1 MKLSSPVHQLKRQA
15 KLTARESGMPLHA
28 ALDQLAQQE
37 GYSSWSH
44 LSVSGSRSGRAQKCL
59 RQLDGGDLV
68 LIAARPGQGK
78 TLFGLE
84 LAIQASRAGGESYFF
99 TLEYTPADVL
109 KRVSQL
115 GYNPAEMRDAFH
127 LDCSDEICASYIIN
141 ELRDA
146 PQKTLVVIDYLQ
158 LLDQK
163 RRNPE
168 LSSQLNVLKEFARKT
183 GIIIALIS
191 QVQRDFDLA
200 SKSLPDLSDIRL
212 PNPVDLTVFTKSCFL
227 HNGEIAFEM
236 AN

>member
-15 KLTARESGMPLHA
+15 KLTARESGMPLHV

-141 ELRDA
+141 VLRDA
-146 PQKTLVVIDYLQ
+146 RPKTLVVIDYLQ

-168 LSSQLNVLKEFARKT
+168 LLSQLNELKEFARKT

-227 HNGEIAFEM
+227 HNGEIAFDM